1 MQFNPSVGYGIF
13 LLGRPLQLTKTVNIT
28 KEVRATVG
36 IVILAAGAS
45 TRMGTSKQLLLYQGR
60 SLLCRIV
67 ETALASVCQP
77 TIVVLGASAEQLQQE
92 IKHLPVQVVENLQW
106 AEGMSS
112 SIFTG
117 INVLNAESVKVSAV
131 VLLLCDQ
138 PLVCVQVINQLV
150 ETHYSTGKPIIASEY
165 SATLGVPALFSH
177 TFFPELM
184 TLKGG
189 EGAKQLLKNHSEDVY
204 SLPFPDGV
212 IDIDTP
218 EDYEQLSRGGRGG
231 SGGSG
236 AGGQRRQG
244 EVITNFSSKE
254 FQIVKAFLP

>member
-1 MQFNPSVGYGIF
+1 MNIF
-13 LLGRPLQLTKTVNIT
+13 T
-28 KEVRATVG
+28 KEASESTVA

-45 TRMGTSKQLLLYQGR
+45 TRMGTPKQLLLYRGR
-60 SLLCRIV
+60 SLLYHVV

-77 TIVVLGASAEQLQQE
+77 TIVVLGASAERLQQE
-92 IKHLPVQVVENLQW
+92 INNLPVQVVENFQW

-117 INVLNAESVKVSAV
+117 IAALKATAIKVSAV

-138 PLVCVQVINQLV
+138 PFISIQVINRLV

-165 SATLGVPALFSH
+165 SGTLGVPALFSH

-184 TLKGG
+184 TLKGS
-189 EGAKQLLKNHSEDVY
+189 EGAKQLMTRHFQEVY
-204 SLPFPDGV
+204 NLPFPDGV

-218 EDYEQLSRGGRGG
+218 EDYEQLSRGSRE
-231 SGGSG
+231 
-236 AGGQRRQG
+236 QG
-244 EVITNFSSKE
+244 T
-254 FQIVKAFLP
+254 L